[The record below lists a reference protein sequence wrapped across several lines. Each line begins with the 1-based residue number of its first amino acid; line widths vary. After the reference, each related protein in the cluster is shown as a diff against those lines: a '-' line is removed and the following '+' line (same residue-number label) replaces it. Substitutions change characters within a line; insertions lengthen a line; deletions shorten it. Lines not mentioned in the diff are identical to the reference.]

1 MKDEPE
7 IVKELK
13 KWEKNHTSRNNN
25 EKNTNKHRSSLKLF
39 EDVKKKQEVIPH
51 ITLVAMKSLFIGIN
65 LTLLIEL
72 YFIIFIENITT
83 FEIIINISLTI
94 IVFFIATAYLL
105 HHLEKTSK
113 EIKDAHE
120 IIETLIKNLEIRIKN
135 RTTEI
140 RRLLMQKDEFIN
152 CLSHDLKS
160 PLVPLMSL
168 LPILEKKLTDSESKE
183 IIKVLNRNVIHI
195 KNLVEKNIQLAQISS
210 PDIKI
215 KMEDTNLLNE
225 VNNVIKKNKFI
236 LMNNKIVINNVVSDK
251 INVKADK
258 LKLNELLDN
267 IINNSI
273 KYSKNSCKITINA
286 TQSDKFVTVSIKDTG
301 IGMTKEQINQ
311 VFNEFYKADNSRHDF
326 DSSGLGMSICKRII
340 ERHGGCIWAESDGL
354 EKGST
359 FFFTIPK
366 LVPIRNY

>member
-13 KWEKNHTSRNNN
+13 EWEKNKTSINHNY
-25 EKNTNKHRSSLKLF
+25 KHTNKHRSSLKLF
-39 EDVKKKQEVIPH
+39 EDAKKKQEVIPH
-51 ITLVAMKSLFIGIN
+51 ITWVAMKALFIGIN

-94 IVFFIATAYLL
+94 IVFFIAAAYLL

-113 EIKDAHE
+113 DIKDSHE
-120 IIETLIKNLEIRIKN
+120 IIEILIKNLQMRIKD
-135 RTTEI
+135 RTSEI
-140 RRLLMQKDEFIN
+140 RRLLKQKDEFIN

-168 LPILEKKLTDSESKE
+168 LPILEKKVNDSESKE
-183 IIKVLNRNVIHI
+183 IIKVLNRNVKHM

-210 PDIKI
+210 PKIKI
-215 KMEDTNLLNE
+215 EMEDTNLLKE
-225 VNNVIKKNKFI
+225 VNDVIKKNKLFLKNNNI
-236 LMNNKIVINNVVSDK
+236 EINNIVSNKINI
-251 INVKADK
+251 KADK

-273 KYSKNSCKITINA
+273 KYSKNSGKITINA
-286 TQSDKFVTVSIKDTG
+286 AQNDRFVTVSIKDTG

-311 VFNEFYKADNSRHDF
+311 VFDEFYKADNSRHDF
-326 DSSGLGMSICKRII
+326 DSSGLGMSICKKIV
-340 ERHGGCIWAESDGL
+340 EKHGGCIWAESDGL
-354 EKGST
+354 GKGST
-359 FFFTIPK
+359 FYFTMPRI
-366 LVPIRNY
+366 VPIRN